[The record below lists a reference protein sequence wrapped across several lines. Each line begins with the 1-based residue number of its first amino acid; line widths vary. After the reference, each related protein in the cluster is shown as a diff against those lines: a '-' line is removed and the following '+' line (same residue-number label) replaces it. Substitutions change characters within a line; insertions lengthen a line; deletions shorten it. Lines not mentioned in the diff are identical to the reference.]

1 LQWRHCREAI
11 AGKILAGKILAGKI
25 LAGKVWP
32 ERFGRKD
39 LEE

>member
-1 LQWRHCREAI
+1 LQLRHCREAI
-11 AGKILAGKILAGKI
+11 AGKILAGKI